1 MVAKRLAGAVKAA
14 RLAALLILAAA
25 CDRTAD
31 RLPPLSELTL
41 QNQASV
47 SIFREADAHAHEAP
61 TAESVGKLGMLY
73 HAYQFLPPART
84 CYELARGLAPEEF
97 RWIYYQAKLE
107 KSAFDYEASEA
118 LFLRALELAPED
130 PELWAE
136 LGDLYLKWARRDD
149 ADRRLRKALELDSL
163 QPVAAL
169 GAARL
174 ETLVQ
179 NWQGVLDIMTPLL
192 ARYPRLSK
200 AHQFVAAA
208 YGALGDEALS
218 AHHQE
223 QGEYGSA
230 VESELMNALNELADA
245 AILDGDPS
253 RGPDLL
259 ASKCARCH
267 NHERIY
273 DHDRDRTWW
282 ARTVRRMQREAGW
295 QWLTDDEA
303 AAVVAYLMNRGS
315 HDE

>member
-1 MVAKRLAGAVKAA
+1 MVAQPRTGTVTAA
-14 RLAALLILAAA
+14 RLTVFLVLAAA
-25 CDRTAD
+25 CNRD
-31 RLPPLSELTL
+31 RLPSLPELAH
-41 QNQASV
+41 QNEASI
-47 SIFREADAHAHEAP
+47 SIFVDADARARQDP
-61 TAESVGKLGMLY
+61 VAETIGTLGMLY

-107 KSAFDYEASEA
+107 KTAFDYEASEA

-136 LGDLYLKWARRDD
+136 LGDLYLMWSRRED
-149 ADRRLRKALELDSL
+149 AERRIRKALELDSL

-174 ETLVQ
+174 DSIGQ
-179 NWQGVLDIMTPLL
+179 DWQGVLDVMTPLL

-208 YGALGDEALS
+208 YGALGNTALS
-218 AHHQE
+218 AYHQE
-223 QGEYGSA
+223 EGEYGSA
-230 VESELMNALNELADA
+230 VESELMNALNELAVP
-245 AILDGDPS
+245 AILGGDPA
-253 RGPDLL
+253 RGRALL
-259 ASKCARCH
+259 TNKCARCH

-273 DHDRDRTWW
+273 DHDEDRAWW

-295 QWLTDDEA
+295 RWLTDNEA
-303 AAVVAYLMNRGS
+303 ASVVAYLTERGS

>member
-1 MVAKRLAGAVKAA
+1 MAKPLARTVKVA
-14 RLAALLILAAA
+14 RLAALLVAAAA

-31 RLPPLSELTL
+31 RLPPLPELAH

-47 SIFREADAHAHEAP
+47 SIFRQADARAREAP
-61 TAESVGKLGMLY
+61 TAASIGELAMLY

-84 CYELARGLAPEEF
+84 CYELARGVAPEEF
-97 RWIYYQAKLE
+97 RWTYYQAKLE
-107 KSAFDYEASEA
+107 KTAFDYERSEA

-136 LGDLYLKWARRDD
+136 IGDLYLMWSRCDD
-149 ADRRLRKALELDSL
+149 AELRLRKALELDSL

-174 ETLVQ
+174 ETIAQ
-179 NWQGVLDIMTPLL
+179 NWQAVLDVMTPLL
-192 ARYPRLSK
+192 MRYPRLSK
-200 AHQFVAAA
+200 AHQFMAAA
-208 YGALGDEALS
+208 YGALGDKALS

-223 QGEYGSA
+223 EGEYGSA
-230 VESELMNALNELADA
+230 VESELMNALNELAVP

-253 RGPDLL
+253 RGPDLVT
-259 ASKCARCH
+259 SKCARCH

-273 DHDRDRTWW
+273 DHDRDRAWW

-303 AAVVAYLMNRGS
+303 AAVVTYLTDRGS